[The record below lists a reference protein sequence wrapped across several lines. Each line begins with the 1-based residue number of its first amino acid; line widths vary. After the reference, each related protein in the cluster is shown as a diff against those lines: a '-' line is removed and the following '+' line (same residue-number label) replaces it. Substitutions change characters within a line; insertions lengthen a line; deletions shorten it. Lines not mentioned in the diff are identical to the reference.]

1 MKFDY
6 ISIPSWAYPT
16 TPSISEF
23 FTTMALLG
31 LENKRIRISA
41 DDQRKILG
49 HNVFGKQS
57 LTINKEHTVRVVRVI
72 AFGLDYESITYDK
85 SIIEKAICLGK
96 SLSPQ
101 MTGGKYL

>member
-57 LTINKEHTVRVVRVI
+57 LTIRVVRVI